1 MLTTRL
7 LVFVA
12 LSGSLSAVSVCG
24 GTAGS
29 AWAPGVSTEK
39 GWIDANK
46 AHVPYSADDAYAVGG
61 GTDLSMRDK
70 SMCWAAQSANMLQY
84 WQNMYVSSG
93 RTLPTGTPDG
103 FVVGRED
110 KTRRQYQ
117 IFEHFISN
125 WTDMGG
131 SCEYG
136 IPWYLCGGFFS
147 DYPTDVLWSECFG
160 GMEKGGFFKDIYASP
175 SALNWG
181 DYCLYTYTQSNSA
194 YTFTNVQGFSSLLIN
209 CLEKQN
215 AVVGLNV
222 YLTNDKGAQIKHA
235 LTVWGCDYD
244 TAGMITK
251 VYLTDSDD
259 GVVGLR
265 TFALEDRNGNVYL
278 SGYSDS
284 SDGYARIQDFSML
297 SVNKFLVS
305 VPEPSVFSLLAGLA
319 GIFFAGTRRRRRG

>member
-1 MLTTRL
+1 MFTARL

-12 LSGSLSAVSVCG
+12 LSGSFSAVSVCG

-29 AWAPGVSTEK
+29 AWAPGVSAEK
-39 GWIDANK
+39 GWLDANK
-46 AHVPYSADDAYAVGG
+46 AHVPYSWEDAAAVGG
-61 GTDLSMRDK
+61 GNTNSYTDK

-131 SCEYG
+131 SSEYG
-136 IPWYLCGGFFS
+136 IPWYLTGGFFS
-147 DYPTDVLWSECFG
+147 DYPDGVLWSQCFG
-160 GMEKGGFFKDIYASP
+160 GMEKGGFFKNIYPTAED
-175 SALNWG
+175 LNEG
-181 DYCLYTYTQSNSA
+181 DFRSFTYTHQNTAES
-194 YTFTNVQGFSSLLIN
+194 FTDVKGFSSVLIDCFEN
-209 CLEKQN
+209 LN

-222 YLTNDKGAQIKHA
+222 YLKNNSTGGEVKHA

-244 TAGMITK
+244 ATGMITK
-251 VYLTDSDD
+251 IYLTDSDD
-259 GVVGLR
+259 GEMGLK
-265 TFALEDRNGNVYL
+265 TVSVQSESDGKLYL
-278 SGYSDS
+278 SGYSENET
-284 SDGYARIQDFSML
+284 ARIQDFSIL
-297 SVNKFLVS
+297 SVSKFLVS
-305 VPEPSVFSLLAGLA
+305 VPEPSSFGLLAGLA
-319 GIFFAGTRRRRRG
+319 GIFLAGTRRRRRS

>member
-1 MLTTRL
+1 MFTARL

-12 LSGSLSAVSVCG
+12 LSGSFSAVSLCG

-29 AWAPGVSTEK
+29 AWAPGVSAEK

-46 AHVPYSADDAYAVGG
+46 AHVPYSWDDAVAVGG
-61 GTDLSMRDK
+61 GSDLSYTDE

-93 RTLPTGTPDG
+93 RTLPAGTPDG

-117 IFEHFISN
+117 VFEHFVRN

-131 SCEYG
+131 SAEYG

-147 DYPTDVLWSECFG
+147 EYPTGGLWSECFG
-160 GMEKGGFFKDIYASP
+160 GMDKGGFFKDIYPTAGD
-175 SALNWG
+175 LNWV
-181 DYCLYTYTQSNSA
+181 DFRSFTYTHQNSA
-194 YTFTNVQGFSSLLIN
+194 QTFTDVKGFSSVLIDCFEN
-209 CLEKQN
+209 LN

-222 YLTNDKGAQIKHA
+222 YLKNNSTGGEVKHA

-244 TAGMITK
+244 AAGIITK
-251 VYLTDSDD
+251 IYLTDSDD
-259 GVVGLR
+259 GTVSLNS
-265 TFALEDRNGNVYL
+265 FALEDGTDGIYL
-278 SGYSDS
+278 TGYSEEMT
-284 SDGYARIQDFSML
+284 ARIQDFSML
-297 SVNKFLVS
+297 SVDRFLVS
-305 VPEPSVFSLLAGLA
+305 VPEPSAFGLLAGLA
-319 GIFFAGTRRRRRG
+319 GIAFAGTRRRRWD